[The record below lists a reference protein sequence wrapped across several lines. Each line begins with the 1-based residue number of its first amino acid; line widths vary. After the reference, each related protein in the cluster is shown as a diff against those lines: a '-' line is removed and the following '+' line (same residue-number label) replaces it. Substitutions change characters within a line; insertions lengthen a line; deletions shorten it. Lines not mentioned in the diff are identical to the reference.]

1 MTEQRP
7 IAGARA
13 LLRQCR
19 CASLAT
25 LTQDGAPFASLVAMS
40 SDASGAPLLL
50 LSDLARHSAH
60 IAGDA
65 RASLLLDGTHEAS
78 ERLTGSRLTVTGTLE
93 VGVSSDD
100 LQRRYLGQHPQAGQL
115 LSMADFRFYRM
126 NVEGG
131 HLVAGFGR
139 IDTVAA
145 DDLLVA
151 PALAEALS
159 MIEQS
164 AIDHMTDDHEDA
176 IRILAGSDEPCRLVA
191 IDADGLS
198 LLAGEQPV
206 RVMFSDRLETASQL
220 RTAIAKVVRQIRRKL
235 E

>member
-1 MTEQRP
+1 
-7 IAGARA
+7 
-13 LLRQCR
+13 
-19 CASLAT
+19 
-25 LTQDGAPFASLVAMS
+25 MS
-40 SDASGAPLLL
+40 SDAPGAPLLL

-60 IAGDA
+60 VAGDA
-65 RASLLLDGTHEAS
+65 RVSLLLDGTHDAS
-78 ERLTGSRLTVTGTLE
+78 ERLTGSRLTLTGSLE
-93 VGVSSDD
+93 VCEGSDD
-100 LQRRYLGQHPQAGQL
+100 LQRRYLAQHPQAGLL

-126 NVEGG
+126 NIEAG

-145 DDLLVA
+145 EDLLVV
-151 PALAEALS
+151 PALVEDLS
-159 MIEQS
+159 GMEQS
-164 AIDHMTDDHEDA
+164 AIDHMTDDHGDA
-176 IRILAGSDEPCRLVA
+176 IALLAGFDEPCRLVA